1 MITKFEKGKRYR
13 LDKNEFLKNEEGA
26 DWNADKDWFE
36 MCLDMDKDVK
46 VLNCNDGK
54 IGIFDI
60 EPFWCLEVQEE
71 INGRS

>member
-1 MITKFEKGKRYR
+1 
-13 LDKNEFLKNEEGA
+13 
-26 DWNADKDWFE
+26 